1 MHLLQFLLISML
13 ATSALFAQPFKAEEV
28 TLDQKIASLIVI
40 GFHGTEVTSNSAV
53 VSDIKNGLG
62 GVILFDQDPLN
73 KMKRKNIINAKQLKQ
88 LDADL
93 QAVSMNKL
101 LICVDEEGGKV
112 ARLKAKDG
120 FKTFPSAEDVAKG
133 DEAKASGYYDEMAK
147 MLAHN
152 GINTNFAPS
161 VDLLFGYNPII
172 AGKKRSYS
180 SDPAVVSK
188 FASIFVEEHR
198 KNHVVTVIKHF
209 PGHGSSKADSHKGFT
224 DVTNTWSSKELEPF
238 MQMIEAQK
246 VDMIMTAHIFNKNLD
261 TKYPATLS
269 YKVNTELLRNQ
280 MHYEGVIITDDL
292 QMAAIHKHY
301 SLKETVTLALN
312 SGVDILLF
320 ANQLAKPLGLE
331 TIVDVV
337 KAQIKAGKI
346 KEKRID
352 ESYARVQKLKE
363 RL

>member
-1 MHLLQFLLISML
+1 MFAASMKE
-13 ATSALFAQPFKAEEV
+13 P
-28 TLDQKIASLIVI
+28 TLDEKIAALVVI
-40 GFHGTEVTSNSAV
+40 GFHGTEVTSKSMIV
-53 VSDIKNGLG
+53 KEIQQGLG
-62 GVILFDQDPLN
+62 GVIFFDQDPMN
-73 KMKRKNIINAKQLKQ
+73 KMKRKNIVNAPQLTK
-88 LDADL
+88 LSRDL
-93 QAVSMNKL
+93 QSVSDAKL

-120 FKTFPSAEDVAKG
+120 FNTFPSAQDVAKG
-133 DEAKASGYYDEMAK
+133 DEKEASGYYDAMAK
-147 MLAHN
+147 MLAQN
-152 GINTNFAPS
+152 GVNTNFAPS
-161 VDLLFGYNPII
+161 VDLLFTYNPII
-172 AGKKRSYS
+172 AGKKRAYS
-180 SDPAVVSK
+180 SDPAVVSRY
-188 FASIFVEEHR
+188 ASIFVEEHR

-224 DVTNTWSSKELEPF
+224 DVTNTWTSKELEPF

-261 TKYPATLS
+261 EKYPATLS

-301 SLKETVTLALN
+301 SLKETITLALN

-320 ANQLAKPLGLE
+320 ANQLAKPLRLE

-337 KAQIKAGKI
+337 KAQIKAGEI
-346 KEKRID
+346 KEERIN

>member
-1 MHLLQFLLISML
+1 MTFRHLLL
-13 ATSALFAQPFKAEEV
+13 SALVFSASLYATP
-28 TLDQKIASLIVI
+28 TLDKKIASLVVL
-40 GFHGTEVTSNSAV
+40 GFHGTK
-53 VSDIKNGLG
+53 VSHKSHIVQEIKQGLG
-62 GVILFDQDPLN
+62 GVILFDQDPMN
-73 KMKRKNIINAKQLKQ
+73 KMKRKNIVNSKQLTK

-93 QAVSMNKL
+93 QALSREKL

-120 FKTFPSAEDVAKG
+120 FKTFPSAQDVAKG
-133 DEAKASGYYDEMAK
+133 SEKEAQGYYDSMAK
-147 MLAHN
+147 MLHN
-152 GINTNFAPS
+152 NGVNTNFAPS
-161 VDLLFGYNPII
+161 VDLLFSYNPII

-180 SDPAVVSK
+180 SDPVVVSQY
-188 FASIFVEEHR
+188 ASTFVQAHR
-198 KNHVVTVIKHF
+198 NNHVVTVIKHF

-224 DVTNTWSSKELEPF
+224 DVTKTWTSKELEPF
-238 MQMIEAQK
+238 QNMIEAQK

-261 TKYPATLS
+261 AKYPATLS

-320 ANQLAKPLGLE
+320 ANQLAKPLTLE
-331 TIVDVV
+331 KIVSVV
-337 KAQIKAGKI
+337 KAQVKAGKI
-346 KEKRID
+346 KESRID
-352 ESYARVQKLKE
+352 VAYARVQKLKE

>member
-1 MHLLQFLLISML
+1 MDFRQLFLISAL
-13 ATSALFAQPFKAEEV
+13 TVSALFAQQTNVQEP
-28 TLDQKIASLIVI
+28 TLDKKIASLVVI
-40 GFHGTEVTSNSAV
+40 GFHGTVIDTESPI
-53 VSDIKNGLG
+53 VSEIKSGLG

-73 KMKRKNIINAKQLKQ
+73 KMERKNIVNAKQLKK

-93 QAVSMNKL
+93 QSVSANKL

-112 ARLKAKDG
+112 ARLKEKDG
-120 FKTFPSAEDVAKG
+120 FKTFPSAQDVAKS
-133 DEAKASGYYDEMAK
+133 DAQEASVYYDEMAM
-147 MLAHN
+147 MLAQN

-161 VDLLFGYNPII
+161 VDLLFTYNPII

-180 SDPAVVSK
+180 SDPEVVSK
-188 FASIFVEEHR
+188 YASIFVEEHR
-198 KNHVVTVIKHF
+198 KNRVVTVIKHF

-224 DVTNTWSSKELEPF
+224 DVTNTWTSKELEPF

-320 ANQLAKPLGLE
+320 ANQLAKPLRLE

-346 KEKRID
+346 KEERIN
-352 ESYARVQKLKE
+352 ESYARVQKLKV

>member
-1 MHLLQFLLISML
+1 MNFRQLLFISLLSF
-13 ATSALFAQPFKAEEV
+13 TALFSQTTKEP
-28 TLDQKIASLIVI
+28 TLDEKIAALVVI
-40 GFHGTEVTSNSAV
+40 GFHGTEITDKSMIVKE
-53 VSDIKNGLG
+53 IKHGLG
-62 GVILFDQDPLN
+62 GVIFFDQDPMN
-73 KMKRKNIINAKQLKQ
+73 RMKRKNIVNAKQLTK
-88 LDADL
+88 LSSDL
-93 QAVSMNKL
+93 QAVSNAKL

-120 FKTFPSAEDVAKG
+120 FETFPSAQDVAKG
-133 DEAKASGYYDEMAK
+133 EETEAGQHYNAMAK
-147 MLAHN
+147 MLAQN
-152 GINTNFAPS
+152 GVNTNFAPS
-161 VDLLFGYNPII
+161 VDLLFSYNPII
-172 AGKKRSYS
+172 AGKKRAYS
-180 SDPAVVSK
+180 SNPEVVSRY
-188 FASIFVEEHR
+188 ASIFVEEHR

-224 DVTNTWSSKELEPF
+224 DVTNTWTSKELEPF

-261 TKYPATLS
+261 AKYPATLS
-269 YKVNTELLRNQ
+269 YKVNTDLLRNQ

-320 ANQLAKPLGLE
+320 ANQLAKPLQLE

-337 KAQIKAGKI
+337 KTQIKAGKI
-346 KEKRID
+346 KEERINA
-352 ESYARVQKLKE
+352 SYARVQKLKK

>member
-1 MHLLQFLLISML
+1 MNFRRLIFVSLLSF
-13 ATSALFAQPFKAEEV
+13 TTLFSQTTREP
-28 TLDQKIASLIVI
+28 TLDEKIAALVVI
-40 GFHGTEVTSNSAV
+40 GFHGTEVTDNSMIV
-53 VSDIKNGLG
+53 KEIQKGLG
-62 GVILFDQDPLN
+62 GVILFDQDPMN
-73 KMKRKNIINAKQLKQ
+73 KMKRKNIVNTKQLTK

-93 QAVSMNKL
+93 QAVSSSKL

-120 FKTFPSAEDVAKG
+120 FNTFPSAQDVAKG
-133 DEAKASGYYDEMAK
+133 DEAKASGYYDAMAK
-147 MLAHN
+147 MLSQN

-161 VDLLFGYNPII
+161 VDLLFSYNPII
-172 AGKKRSYS
+172 AGKKRAYS
-180 SDPAVVSK
+180 SDPELVSK
-188 FASIFVEEHR
+188 YASIFVEEHR
-198 KNHVVTVIKHF
+198 KNRVVTVIKHF

-224 DVTNTWSSKELEPF
+224 DVTKTWSSKELEPF

-320 ANQLAKPLGLE
+320 ANQLAKPLQLE

-337 KAQIKAGKI
+337 KAQIKAGEI
-346 KEKRID
+346 QEQRIN

>member
-1 MHLLQFLLISML
+1 MSLRQLISVTTL
-13 ATSALFAQPFKAEEV
+13 LVSTLFAQPSGAQEL
-28 TLDQKIASLIVI
+28 TLDEKIASLVVL
-40 GFHGTEVTSNSAV
+40 GFHGTEVTSESTIV
-53 VSDIKNGLG
+53 KEIQDGLG
-62 GVILFDQDPLN
+62 GVILFDQDPMN
-73 KMKRKNIINAKQLKQ
+73 KMKRKNIVNTKQLTK

-93 QAVSMNKL
+93 QAVLETKL

-120 FKTFPSAEDVAKG
+120 FKTFPSAQDVAKG
-133 DEAKASGYYDEMAK
+133 DEAAASVYYDAMAA
-147 MLAHN
+147 MLAQN

-161 VDLLFGYNPII
+161 VDLLFEYNPII

-180 SDPAVVSK
+180 SDPEVVSK
-188 FASIFVEEHR
+188 YASIFVQEHR
-198 KNHVVTVIKHF
+198 KNRVVTVIKHF

-224 DVTNTWSSKELEPF
+224 DVTNTWTSKELEPF

-246 VDMIMTAHIFNKNLD
+246 VDMIMTAHIFNKSLD
-261 TKYPATLS
+261 ATYPATLS
-269 YKVNTELLRNQ
+269 YKVNTELLRHQ

-320 ANQLAKPLGLE
+320 ANQLAKPLRLE
-331 TIVDVV
+331 TIIDVV
-337 KAQIKAGKI
+337 KGQIKAGKI
-346 KEKRID
+346 KEERIS

>member
-1 MHLLQFLLISML
+1 MDFRQLFLISVL
-13 ATSALFAQPFKAEEV
+13 TVSALFAQQTNLQEP
-28 TLDQKIASLIVI
+28 TLDTKIASLIVI
-40 GFHGTEVTSNSAV
+40 GFHGTEVTPKSTIV
-53 VSDIKNGLG
+53 KEVEKGLG

-73 KMKRKNIINAKQLKQ
+73 KMGRKNIVNAAQLTK
-88 LDADL
+88 LDAEL
-93 QAVSMNKL
+93 QGVLATKL

-120 FKTFPSAEDVAKG
+120 FKTFPSAQDVAKG
-133 DEAKASGYYDEMAK
+133 EVKEASAYYDHMAK
-147 MLAHN
+147 MLAQN
-152 GINTNFAPS
+152 GVNTNFAPS
-161 VDLLFGYNPII
+161 VDLLFSYNPII

-180 SDPAVVSK
+180 SDPEVVSK
-188 FASIFVEEHR
+188 YASIFVEEHR
-198 KNHVVTVIKHF
+198 KNRVVTVIKHF

-238 MQMIEAQK
+238 QNMIEAQK

-301 SLKETVTLALN
+301 SLEETVTLALN
-312 SGVDILLF
+312 SGVDLLLF
-320 ANQLAKPLGLE
+320 ANQLAEPLRLD

-337 KAQIKAGKI
+337 KTQIEAGKI
-346 KEKRID
+346 NETRID